1 MKGPK
6 EAEYKQPKAESEYQ
20 GESSSKNVEPREG
33 YIIKEVA
40 NSKGDR
46 NHRRDLRDH
55 RLEERLNRLEH

>member
-6 EAEYKQPKAESEYQ
+6 EAEYKQRKAEAEYRGSNWKSFQ
-20 GESSSKNVEPREG
+20 LREG

-55 RLEERLNRLEH
+55 RLEERLELSQH